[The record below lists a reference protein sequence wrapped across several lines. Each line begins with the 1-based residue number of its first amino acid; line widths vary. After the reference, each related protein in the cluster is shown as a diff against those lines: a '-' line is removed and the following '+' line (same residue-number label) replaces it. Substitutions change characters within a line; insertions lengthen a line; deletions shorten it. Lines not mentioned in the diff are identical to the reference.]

1 MKRLFSK
8 DEQTGITKYWHVKA
22 NGEYVV
28 ETQQDV
34 SAIVEANKRE
44 YNETPSKY
52 RDVNKVASIPLSVY
66 YELKRKGIADDPKAL
81 KKWLNDRDNQVFR
94 TRAGTL

>member
-1 MKRLFSK
+1 MTRIFSQDK
-8 DEQTGITKYWHVKA
+8 ASGITKYWHVTDK
-22 NGEYVV
+22 GEYVV

-44 YNETPSKY
+44 YNNTPDKY

-66 YELKRKGIADDPKAL
+66 YDLKRKGIADDPKAL